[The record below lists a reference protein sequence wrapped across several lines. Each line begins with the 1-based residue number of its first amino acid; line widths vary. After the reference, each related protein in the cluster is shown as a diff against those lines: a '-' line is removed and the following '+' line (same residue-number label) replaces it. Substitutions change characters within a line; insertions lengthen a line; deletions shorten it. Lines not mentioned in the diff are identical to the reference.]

1 MFEISHFFHQ
11 KCPRSLILGEE
22 KAAAIIKTLQ
32 IHFEYVDE
40 YRDREKVIGAFPSF
54 LKLLAEFEN
63 YNKIYTG
70 RDDSSMVH
78 HIFNTFYE
86 FLKDQG
92 DYCAD
97 EILYQQVH
105 EQDWVSTS
113 FQF

>member
-1 MFEISHFFHQ
+1 LCNRT
-11 KCPRSLILGEE
+11 KCLRFLILGEE